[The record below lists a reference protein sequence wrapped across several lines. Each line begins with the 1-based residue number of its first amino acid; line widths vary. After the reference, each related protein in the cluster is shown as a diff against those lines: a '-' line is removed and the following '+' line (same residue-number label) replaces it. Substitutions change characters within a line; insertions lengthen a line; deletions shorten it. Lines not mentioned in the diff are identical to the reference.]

1 MCGVAEGAGFIS
13 LENRSLESEGET
25 SLQSSFT
32 LGNGREDG
40 TRFLGNIYL

>member
-1 MCGVAEGAGFIS
+1 MCGEAEGTGFIN
-13 LENRSLESEGET
+13 LEKRSLESEGET

-40 TRFLGNIYL
+40 TRFLGNIYP